1 MMSIK
6 EIKALLDEGKII
18 VLYKDEDGYAVT
30 EFPPSG
36 KGAKAKARGDG
47 RSWLDRAMDEN
58 GRNIINITYGRM
70 DGTVVATAGGAGSGD
85 GSQTAFPTTDSLK

>member
-6 EIKALLDEGKII
+6 EIKALLDGGKII

-36 KGAKAKARGDG
+36 KGAKAKT
-47 RSWLDRAMDEN
+47 N
-58 GRNIINITYGRM
+58 
-70 DGTVVATAGGAGSGD
+70 GD
-85 GSQTAFPTTDSLK
+85 GSQTAFSTADSRK

>member
-6 EIKALLDEGKII
+6 EIKALLDESKII

-36 KGAKAKARGDG
+36 KGAKDKARGDG
-47 RSWLDRAMDEN
+47 GSWLDRAMDEN
-58 GRNIINITYGRM
+58 KRNTISVTCGRM
-70 DGTVVATAGGAGSGD
+70 DGAVVATAGGAGSGD
-85 GSQTAFPTTDSLK
+85 GSQTAFSTTDLRK